1 MAPKVPPSTTRAA
14 REKGIAVML
23 TAFMLI
29 FTIPIVGLA
38 IDAGMLYLIRAKLSA
53 ACDAA
58 ALATARN
65 LNLGLTLA
73 EQTTSATQ
81 RGTAF
86 FNANFPVGYMGTTS
100 AVPTITVT
108 QATLNTLNVTATA
121 TANAP
126 LYFMRYI
133 GTTAALASS
142 TGRASRRDVN
152 LILVLDRSGSM
163 QGQPCTDMISAS
175 KTFVNMFVNGRD
187 RLGMISFGASVYN
200 AYAPTK
206 EFKAAGSLLTAAID
220 QVTCNGWTNTSQ
232 AYWNAYQQLVTIN
245 QPLALNMIVFFTDG
259 VPTAFTA
266 NFPVKTLADQRRDY
280 SGGPCGGTDVF
291 CNVPRT
297 TCRDDN
303 GRDVGHAQWGTFAPK
318 FGVITGGNIA
328 TSSGD
333 TNGLV
338 NPVATSFSTGEPMI
352 PAAQRTNCQMS
363 VAQRRLRYDLA
374 YVPWTDANG
383 LNTTGYQTGL
393 LTFGAGHA
401 YQGFLR
407 LDRPNNI
414 ARIGMNLADNAATV
428 ARNNADLGIVTYTI
442 GLGSNGGV
450 DDELLERM
458 ANDLNSSSY
467 DNTKVN
473 GLYIFAPT
481 SSDLGNAFA
490 RIASEIL
497 RLAQ

>member
-1 MAPKVPPSTTRAA
+1 MAHLVPISKARSA
-14 REKGIAVML
+14 RERGIAVML

-38 IDAGMLYLIRAKLSA
+38 IDAGMLYLIRAKLSS

-73 EQTTSATQ
+73 EQTASATQ

-86 FNANFPVGYMGTTS
+86 FNANFPPGYMGTTS
-100 AVPTITVT
+100 ATPTISVT

-187 RLGMISFGASVYN
+187 RLGMISFGASVFN

-206 EFKAAGSLLTAAID
+206 DFKAPGALLTSAID
-220 QVTCNGWTNTSQ
+220 QVTCSGWTNTSQ

-266 NFPVKTLADQRRDY
+266 RFPIKTLADQRRDY

-291 CNVPRT
+291 CNVPKS

-303 GRDVGHAQWGTFAPK
+303 GRSSTNSLWGSFAPK
-318 FGVITGGNIA
+318 LGVITGGDINN
-328 TSSGD
+328 SSGD

-338 NPVATSFSTGEPMI
+338 NPVATSFTGEPMI
-352 PAAQRTNCQMS
+352 ASAQRTDCQMS
-363 VAQRRLRYDLA
+363 IAQRRARYDLA
-374 YVPWTDANG
+374 YVPWQDANG

-393 LTFGAGHA
+393 LTFGSGHA
-401 YQGFLR
+401 YEGFLR
-407 LDRPNNI
+407 LDRPTNI
-414 ARIGMNLADNAATV
+414 ARIGMNLADNAARA
-428 ARNNADLGIVTYTI
+428 ARNNPDLGIVTYTI

-458 ANDLNSSSY
+458 ANDLSASSY

-473 GLYIFAPT
+473 GLYIFAP
-481 SSDLGNAFA
+481 SSADLGNAFA

>member
-1 MAPKVPPSTTRAA
+1 MAQTVPISKARAA
-14 REKGIAVML
+14 REKGIAIML
-23 TAFMLI
+23 MAFMLI

-73 EQTTSATQ
+73 EQTAGATQ

-100 AVPTITVT
+100 ATPTITVT

-133 GTTAALASS
+133 GTSAALASS

-163 QGQPCTDMISAS
+163 QGQPCADMISAS

-206 EFKAAGSLLTAAID
+206 QFKDSGALLTSAID
-220 QVTCNGWTNTSQ
+220 QVTCSGWTNTSQ
-232 AYWNAYQQLVTIN
+232 AYWNAYQQLVGIN

-266 NFPVKTLADQRRDY
+266 RFPIKTLADQRRDY
-280 SGGPCGGTDVF
+280 SGGPCGGTGVY
-291 CNVPRT
+291 CNVPKS
-297 TCRDDN
+297 TCRDDT
-303 GRDVGHAQWGTFAPK
+303 GKESYQWGWGTFAPK
-318 FGVITGGNIA
+318 LGVITGGDINN
-328 TSSGD
+328 SSGD

-338 NPVATSFSTGEPMI
+338 NPVATSYTGEPMI
-352 PAAQRTNCQMS
+352 ASSKRTNCQMS
-363 VAQRRLRYDLA
+363 QAQKRARYDLA
-374 YVPWTDANG
+374 YVPWQDANG
-383 LNTTGYQTGL
+383 LNTTGYQSGL
-393 LTFGAGHA
+393 LTNGSGHA
-401 YQGFLR
+401 YQGYLR
-407 LDRPNNI
+407 LDRPTNI
-414 ARIGMNLADNAATV
+414 AKIGMNLADNAAAT
-428 ARNNADLGIVTYTI
+428 ARNNPDLGIVTYTI

-450 DDELLERM
+450 DDELLQRM
-458 ANDLNSSSY
+458 ANDLDSSSY

-473 GLYIFAPT
+473 GLYIFAP
-481 SSDLGNAFA
+481 SSADLGNAFA

>member
-1 MAPKVPPSTTRAA
+1 MAQTVPTSKTRAA

-29 FTIPIVGLA
+29 FTIPMVGLA
-38 IDAGMLYLIRAKLSA
+38 IDAGILYLIRAKLSA

-65 LNLGLTLA
+65 LNLGLTLS
-73 EQTTSATQ
+73 EQTASAIQ

-108 QATLNTLNVTATA
+108 QATLNTLNVTTTA

-133 GTTAALASS
+133 GTSAALASS

-163 QGQPCTDMISAS
+163 QGQPCTDMKAAS

-187 RLGMISFGASVYN
+187 RLGMISFGASVFN

-206 EFKAAGSLLTAAID
+206 EFKSSGSLLTSAID
-220 QVTCNGWTNTSQ
+220 QVTCSGWTNTSQ

-266 NFPVKTLADQRRDY
+266 RFPIKTVSDQRRDY
-280 SGGPCGGTDVF
+280 SGGPCGGTSVF
-291 CNVPRT
+291 CTVPRS

-303 GRDVGHAQWGTFAPK
+303 GRDSTQSGWGTFAPK
-318 FGVITGGNIA
+318 LGVITGGDLG

-338 NPVATSFSTGEPMI
+338 NPVATSFTGEPMI
-352 PAAQRTNCQMS
+352 PSSQRTNCQMS
-363 VAQRRLRYDLA
+363 IAQRRARYDLA
-374 YVPWTDANG
+374 FVPWQDANG

-393 LTFGAGHA
+393 LTNGSGHP
-401 YQGFLR
+401 YQGRLR

-414 ARIGMNLADNAATV
+414 ARIGMNLADNAAVV

-458 ANDLNSSSY
+458 ANDLNASNY

-473 GLYIFAPT
+473 GLYIFAP
-481 SSDLGNAFA
+481 SSADLGNAFA

>member
-1 MAPKVPPSTTRAA
+1 MAQTIPPSKARAA
-14 REKGIAVML
+14 REKGIAIML

-38 IDAGMLYLIRAKLSA
+38 IDAGMLYLIRAKMSA

-73 EQTTSATQ
+73 EQTSSAVQ

-86 FNANFPVGYMGTTS
+86 FNANFPPGYMGTNNS
-100 AVPTITVT
+100 VPTITVT

-133 GTTAALASS
+133 GTTAALTSS

-163 QGQPCTDMISAS
+163 SGQPCTDMISAS

-187 RLGMISFGASVYN
+187 RLGMISFGASVFN

-206 EFKAAGSLLTAAID
+206 EFKAAGSALTTAID
-220 QVTCNGWTNTSQ
+220 QVTCSGWTNTSQ
-232 AYWNAYQQLVTIN
+232 AYWNAYQQLVAIN

-266 NFPVKTLADQRRDY
+266 RFPVKTLADQRRDY
-280 SGGPCGGTDVF
+280 TGGPCGGPTVF
-291 CNVPRT
+291 CNVPRS
-297 TCRDDN
+297 TCNDDN
-303 GRDVGHAQWGTFAPK
+303 GRLHTNASWGTFAPK
-318 FGVITGGNIA
+318 LGVITGGDLGS
-328 TSSGD
+328 SSGD

-338 NPVATSFSTGEPMI
+338 NPVATSFTGEPMI
-352 PAAQRTNCQMS
+352 PSAQRTNCQMS
-363 VAQRRLRYDLA
+363 VHQRRLRYDLA

-393 LTFGAGHA
+393 LRFGSTHA
-401 YQGFLR
+401 YAGFLR

-414 ARIGMNLADNAATV
+414 ARIGMNLADNAAAA
-428 ARNNADLGIVTYTI
+428 ARNDPNLGIVTYTI

-458 ANDLNSSSY
+458 ANDLSSSSY

-473 GLYIFAPT
+473 GLYIFAP
-481 SSDLGNAFA
+481 SSADLGNAFA